1 MKKWAR
7 LKWATFKSFKKPFY
21 LCLLI
26 ILFTKDKNKLNA
38 SLNYCHI
45 RASKQ
50 FLQTENNQ
58 VSTFFLKIF
67 SDKKKMFYIEFQKLK
82 WKRVDLEDVKKTRKS
97 EYCVTCG
104 FLITDYLD
112 TLYIGLS
119 LT

>member
-1 MKKWAR
+1 
-7 LKWATFKSFKKPFY
+7 
-21 LCLLI
+21 
-26 ILFTKDKNKLNA
+26 
-38 SLNYCHI
+38 
-45 RASKQ
+45 
-50 FLQTENNQ
+50 
-58 VSTFFLKIF
+58 
-67 SDKKKMFYIEFQKLK
+67 MFYIEFQKLK